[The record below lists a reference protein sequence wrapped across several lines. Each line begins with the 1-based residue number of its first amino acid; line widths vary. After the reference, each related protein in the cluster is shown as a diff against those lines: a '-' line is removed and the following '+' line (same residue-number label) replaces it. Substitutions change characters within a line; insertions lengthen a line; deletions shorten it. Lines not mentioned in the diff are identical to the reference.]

1 MMLILKLRQI
11 VKPFFFRFPL
21 VKIGLGLSAVLF
33 SSSLWATLT
42 IEISEGYD
50 NAIPI
55 AIVPFGFESVV
66 LPVESTSTKIKL
78 SPPPLQESAPL
89 DLAQVIGADLRR
101 SGQFKPL
108 LNSSMPSYPTS
119 VEQIEFRQWRP
130 LDIDNMLI
138 GKLVDQGGG
147 FYQVDMR
154 FMDVLRKKQVL
165 GKRWN
170 QVPKENLRQIAHQIS
185 DLIYEE
191 LTGVRGAFNTQIA
204 YVTMRKKGKKRHYT
218 LEVADSDGF
227 NAQAILKS
235 TQPIMSPSWSP
246 DGKKLAYVSF
256 ENGRSEVFVQ
266 SLDGAYRHKMAGFKG
281 INSAPAWSPDG
292 TKLALTLSKDGSA
305 DIYIMDVKSKKLKRL
320 TRKWSIETEAIWA
333 PNGQSLFFNSDRRG
347 QPQVFQVFLD
357 TQEIRRVSFEG
368 RYNANPEISPNGR
381 YLAMVHGQGGFNIGL
396 LDLYTDEF
404 NVLTDTF
411 LDESPSFSPNGEM
424 ILYAMNRGG
433 KGQLAVVAIDGNTS
447 QILRV
452 KNGEVREPAWGPFLT
467 NQ

>member
-1 MMLILKLRQI
+1 MILILNPKQI
-11 VKPFFFRFPL
+11 FKPLLISVSQMKVVFA
-21 VKIGLGLSAVLF
+21 LSVMLF
-33 SSSLWATLT
+33 SSSLWAELT

-55 AIVPFGFESVV
+55 AIVPFGFE
-66 LPVESTSTKIKL
+66 PQGIEGGQKKTEATGMNGK
-78 SPPPLQESAPL
+78 SAPVNL
-89 DLAQVIGADLRR
+89 SQVVAANLRR

-108 LNSSMPSYPTS
+108 LNSSMPSQPHS
-119 VEQIEFRQWRP
+119 IDQIEFRQWRS

-138 GKLVDQGGG
+138 GKVVDQGNGL
-147 FYQVDMR
+147 YQVDMR

-170 QVPKENLRQIAHQIS
+170 QVPKENLRQIAHQMS

-191 LTGVRGAFNTQIA
+191 LTGIRGPFNTQIA

-246 DGKKLAYVSF
+246 NGRKLAYVSF

-266 SLDGAYRHKMAGFKG
+266 NLDGKNRQKIASFKG
-281 INSAPAWSPDG
+281 INGAPAWSPDG
-292 TKLALTLSKDGSA
+292 KKVALTLSKDGSA
-305 DIYIMDVKSKKLKRL
+305 DIYIKDLKSKKLQRL
-320 TRKWSIETEAIWA
+320 TKKWSIETEAVWA

-347 QPQVFQVFLD
+347 QPQIFQVFLD
-357 TQEIRRVSFEG
+357 TLEIRRVSFEG

-396 LDLYTDEF
+396 LDLYTNKFDI
-404 NVLTDTF
+404 LTNTF
-411 LDESPSFSPNGEM
+411 LDESPSFAPNGEM
-424 ILYAMNRGG
+424 ILYAMNRHG

-452 KNGEVREPAWGPFLT
+452 KDGEVREPAWGPFLA